1 MFLDRNNA
9 LESMQDIDLINRYRF
24 PRHVILDIVSKVDEY
39 VARPTRR
46 VHAIPTCTYIQV
58 EFHISLFPT
67 ILK

>member
-39 VARPTRR
+39 MARPTRR
-46 VHAIPTCTYIQV
+46 VHAIPTHIQV